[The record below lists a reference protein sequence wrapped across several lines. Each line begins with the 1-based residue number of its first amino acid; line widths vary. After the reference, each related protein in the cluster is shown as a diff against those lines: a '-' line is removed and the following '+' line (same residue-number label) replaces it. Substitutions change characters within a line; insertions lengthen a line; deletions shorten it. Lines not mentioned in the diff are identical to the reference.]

1 MSHRLDYVDN
11 QEAVEAGIHVAEN
24 ETNTVM
30 LGIQRNT
37 KEWTTAQA
45 VGFSP
50 PPTNVL
56 SSPPPTAYA
65 STHESMEVLSAGS
78 CMDALPGVCSVQ
90 AYMVMVGQ

>member
-1 MSHRLDYVDN
+1 MSHRLDYVDK
-11 QEAVEAGIHVAEN
+11 QEAVEAVIHVVGD

-30 LGIQRNT
+30 SGIQRNT

-56 SSPPPTAYA
+56 STPPPTAYTY
-65 STHESMEVLSAGS
+65 THEGLGVLSVGS
-78 CMDALPGVCSVQ
+78 CMDALPGVYSVQ
-90 AYMVMVGQ
+90 AYMVLVGQ